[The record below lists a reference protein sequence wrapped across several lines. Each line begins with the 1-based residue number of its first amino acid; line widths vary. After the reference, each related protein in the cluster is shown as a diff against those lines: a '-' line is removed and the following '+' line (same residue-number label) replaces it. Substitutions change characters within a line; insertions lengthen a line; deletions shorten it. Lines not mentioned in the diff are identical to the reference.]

1 VSAQNPTDPIGGGF
15 TPEEIA
21 ARLELIQ
28 YAGQLDQGEGPRVAV
43 IGARACSP
51 YGEHVAADLAAE
63 FTARGVCVAATFA
76 YGIDSAAQRCRV
88 QAPSATHSHRCANH
102 PSAS

>member
-1 VSAQNPTDPIGGGF
+1 MSAQNPTDPIGDGF

-28 YAGQLDQGEGPRVAV
+28 YAGQLDQGEGPRVAM

-63 FTARGVCVAATFA
+63 LG
-76 YGIDSAAQRCRV
+76 S
-88 QAPSATHSHRCANH
+88 P
-102 PSAS
+102 